1 MYCTTPH
8 IWSKTDKTDINPAQL
23 DTAYIR
29 SSTLIE
35 MLLIII
41 FNISVHQRL

>member
-1 MYCTTPH
+1 MYCITSH
-8 IWSKTDKTDINPAQL
+8 IWSKTDKTVVNPAQL

-41 FNISVHQRL
+41 FNISVH

>member
-1 MYCTTPH
+1 MYCITFH
-8 IWSKTDKTDINPAQL
+8 IWSKTDKTVVNPAQL

-29 SSTLIE
+29 SFPLIK
-35 MLLIII
+35 MLLTII

>member
-8 IWSKTDKTDINPAQL
+8 ISSKTDKNDINPAQL

-41 FNISVHQRL
+41 FNISVH